1 MNSPNNPPNSSPP
14 NLVTENTYPSCE
26 DAEEEEKPPET
37 NHQIYKGV

>member
-1 MNSPNNPPNSSPP
+1 MNPPNNPPNSPP

-26 DAEEEEKPPET
+26 DAEEEEMPPKT